1 MFGKP
6 KKYESGEKHMV
17 LRQGWNE
24 IEKKFWI
31 QITDREHGITLRKWM
46 DEEYY
51 QNFHNM
57 GRFTYRQTKFE
68 EGEFEDEDEHLK
80 KIGKMYDWKNIP

>member
-1 MFGKP
+1 MFNRP

-68 EGEFEDEDEHLK
+68 HEGEFVDED
-80 KIGKMYDWKNIP
+80 KIMRDVGKWKNIP